1 MKKTT
6 FLLVAFML
14 WGFSFAKAQSV
25 TMYDMTF
32 RGMNSAGM
40 SVIFT
45 YAVPDQNVIVHVEPI
60 IVSPDYNVSLVI
72 NGTTTKFTKVNGI
85 MCSKD
90 MKTIFGQWSGRI
102 GTRTH
107 LIRIDSVKGKYV
119 YAFFDDPME
128 EYNKK
133 LKEKGF

>member
-1 MKKTT
+1 MKKSIL
-6 FLLVAFML
+6 FLTAFML
-14 WGFSFAKAQSV
+14 LGLSFAKAQLV

-32 RGMNSAGM
+32 RGLDTAPM
-40 SVIFT
+40 SLIFN
-45 YAVPDQNVIVHVEPI
+45 YNVPNQNTFVKVEPS
-60 IVSPDYNVSLVI
+60 IVSQDYNVSLII
-72 NGTTTKFTKVNGI
+72 NGTTTKFSKVNGI
-85 MCSKD
+85 MYGKD
-90 MKTIFGQWSGRI
+90 NKTIFGQWSGRI

-133 LKEKGF
+133 IKEKGF